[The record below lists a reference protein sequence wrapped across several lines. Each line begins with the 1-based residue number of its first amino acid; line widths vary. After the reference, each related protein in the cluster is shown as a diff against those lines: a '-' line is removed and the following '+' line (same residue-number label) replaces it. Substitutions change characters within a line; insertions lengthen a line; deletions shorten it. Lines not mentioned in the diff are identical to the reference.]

1 MSLVLHA
8 FPASPRA
15 FKTILVANHLGI
27 DYTLR
32 ALGPGDTQKPEFAK
46 LNINQRM
53 PVLEDGD
60 YVLWESNAILEYLA
74 AQKPEANLMPQE
86 LKPRLQVAKWLYW
99 DQAHWDQAA
108 AIFMFERFVKKVFNM
123 GETSESEIARGM
135 GLMTRLVDVLDK
147 QLQQN
152 RFIAGDHLTL
162 ADFAIAAP
170 LPYAE
175 RVGMPIEGR
184 QAIARWFAEM
194 EALPAW
200 SQTAALQAIPKA
212 A

>member
-1 MSLVLHA
+1 MSVILHA
-8 FPASPRA
+8 FPASPRG
-15 FKTILVANHLGI
+15 FKAILVANHLGI

-32 ALGPGDTQKPEFAK
+32 TLGPGDTQKPEFAK

-53 PVLEDGD
+53 PVLEDDG

-74 AQKPEANLMPQE
+74 AQKPEANLMPQD

-99 DQAHWDQAA
+99 DVAHWDQAV

-123 GETSESEIARGM
+123 GEASESEIARGM
-135 GLMTRLVDVLDK
+135 GLMTRLVGVLDK
-147 QLQQN
+147 QLQNN

-162 ADFAIAAP
+162 ADFAVAAP
-170 LPYAE
+170 LSY
-175 RVGMPIEGR
+175 RDQVGLPLENRGG
-184 QAIARWFAEM
+184 IARWLGEI

-200 SQTAALQAIPKA
+200 SRTTAMQVLPA
-212 A
+212 AA